1 MCFYNCKFI
10 FQQWGQFQLFGTQP
24 IGLMPAED
32 RSPHWWR
39 TADDGLNNQR
49 ISAQTEKLAYLS
61 VNITNAR
68 STRLL
73 SVTRSDFRWL
83 THVFDGLLHVREA
96 LSSLMIDLFM
106 QMASC
111 WWRECCLQRL
121 LLEVCSGGQRSQT
134 LFKAS
139 VWYLSRWLLMV
150 FCLTSIKCLDFIPCW
165 FHEPELKRNEWKTM
179 IQVGRVVF

>member
-1 MCFYNCKFI
+1 MCFCNCKFI

-61 VNITNAR
+61 VNTTDA

-73 SVTRSDFRWL
+73 SITRSDFRWL
-83 THVFDGLLHVREA
+83 THVFDGLFHVREA
-96 LSSLMIDLFM
+96 PSSLMIDLFM

-121 LLEVCSGGQRSQT
+121 LLEVCSGGSKVTDIVQSFS
-134 LFKAS
+134 LIP
-139 VWYLSRWLLMV
+139 VLLIV
-150 FCLTSIKCLDFIPCW
+150 GGLLLDFYKVSGFYSMLIS
-165 FHEPELKRNEWKTM
+165 
-179 IQVGRVVF
+179 